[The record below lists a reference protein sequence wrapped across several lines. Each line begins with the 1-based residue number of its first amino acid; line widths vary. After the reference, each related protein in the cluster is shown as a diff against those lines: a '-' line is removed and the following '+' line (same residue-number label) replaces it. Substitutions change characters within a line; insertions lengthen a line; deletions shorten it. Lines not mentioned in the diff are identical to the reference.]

1 MAMVGD
7 LQEFSLCDLLHLIE
21 RGRKT
26 GQLSIWAPNGIYR
39 IWFYQGR
46 VVTAIPPQPEHSL
59 ENLLANSRGVR
70 GQDVARSTPHPLNE
84 PLGHCLQRQGLIT
97 PAALAKLFRHQLQ
110 TGLYSLFALESGQFS
125 FLPNVPMPYREMTGL
140 SKDEVAELKK
150 TTTVSMDFGRLRIGE
165 EEEEM
170 WLHLYGTPGQSRF
183 NFMWDILIKRAHG
196 YVLLVPAHLPGQFR
210 NAQAIQS
217 FMKARTSAPCV
228 IGITHVDQPNAW
240 DPEDILLI
248 LGNQDGA
255 IPHTTLNAQ
264 EPASV
269 ANTLLLLVEQ
279 MMPQVV
285 V

>member
-1 MAMVGD
+1 
-7 LQEFSLCDLLHLIE
+7 
-21 RGRKT
+21 
-26 GQLSIWAPNGIYR
+26 
-39 IWFYQGR
+39 
-46 VVTAIPPQPEHSL
+46 
-59 ENLLANSRGVR
+59 
-70 GQDVARSTPHPLNE
+70 
-84 PLGHCLQRQGLIT
+84 
-97 PAALAKLFRHQLQ
+97 
-110 TGLYSLFALESGQFS
+110 
-125 FLPNVPMPYREMTGL
+125 VPMPYREMTGL

>member
-1 MAMVGD
+1 MGNI
-7 LQEFSLCDLLHLIE
+7 L
-21 RGRKT
+21 
-26 GQLSIWAPNGIYR
+26 R
-39 IWFYQGR
+39 I
-46 VVTAIPPQPEHSL
+46 VVTGPVGA
-59 ENLLANSRGVR
+59 GK
-70 GQDVARSTPHPLNE
+70 STFIRTISE
-84 PLGHCLQRQGLIT
+84 IEVVDTDCKAT
-97 PAALAKLFRHQLQ
+97 
-110 TGLYSLFALESGQFS
+110 
-125 FLPNVPMPYREMTGL
+125 
-140 SKDEVAELKK
+140 DEVAELKK

-165 EEEEM
+165 DEEEM

-210 NAQAIQS
+210 DAQAIQS

-264 EPASV
+264 EPSSV

>member
-1 MAMVGD
+1 MGNI
-7 LQEFSLCDLLHLIE
+7 L
-21 RGRKT
+21 
-26 GQLSIWAPNGIYR
+26 R
-39 IWFYQGR
+39 I
-46 VVTAIPPQPEHSL
+46 VVTGPVGA
-59 ENLLANSRGVR
+59 GK
-70 GQDVARSTPHPLNE
+70 STFIRTISE
-84 PLGHCLQRQGLIT
+84 IEVVDTDCKAT
-97 PAALAKLFRHQLQ
+97 
-110 TGLYSLFALESGQFS
+110 
-125 FLPNVPMPYREMTGL
+125 
-140 SKDEVAELKK
+140 DEVAELKK

-217 FMKARTSAPCV
+217 FMKVRTSAPCV

-264 EPASV
+264 VPSSV

>member
-1 MAMVGD
+1 
-7 LQEFSLCDLLHLIE
+7 LLAHSGLVSE
-21 RGRKT
+21 
-26 GQLSIWAPNGIYR
+26 
-39 IWFYQGR
+39 R
-46 VVTAIPPQPEHSL
+46 VVEK
-59 ENLLANSRGVR
+59 LASFCG
-70 GQDVARSTPHPLNE
+70 SEE
-84 PLGHCLQRQGLIT
+84 PLGRCLQRQGLIT

-165 EEEEM
+165 DEEEM

-264 EPASV
+264 EPSSV